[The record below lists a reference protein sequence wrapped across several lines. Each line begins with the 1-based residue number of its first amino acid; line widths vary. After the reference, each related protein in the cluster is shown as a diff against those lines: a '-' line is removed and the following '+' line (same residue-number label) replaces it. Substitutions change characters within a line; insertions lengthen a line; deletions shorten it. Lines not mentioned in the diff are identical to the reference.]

1 MLVAKETDRLRKRAK
16 FVKPRLAWP
25 GFLEESPMDL
35 RDINTKRKVP
45 STTPVTAQGANKKAK
60 SSEAEE
66 EKKIADLQWLA
77 ARAPSVETACFVET
91 PSAPSTSSWSDLEL
105 SLFL

>member
-25 GFLEESPMDL
+25 GFKEESLDVPDTA
-35 RDINTKRKVP
+35 TKRKVP

-60 SSEAEE
+60 ASKAEE
-66 EKKIADLQWLA
+66 EKKIADLEWLA

-91 PSAPSTSSWSDLEL
+91 PSAPSTSWSDLEL
-105 SLFL
+105 SL

>member
-25 GFLEESPMDL
+25 GFKEESLDVPDTA
-35 RDINTKRKVP
+35 TKRKVP

-105 SLFL
+105 SL

>member
-25 GFLEESPMDL
+25 GFKEESLDVPDTA
-35 RDINTKRKVP
+35 TKRKVP

-66 EKKIADLQWLA
+66 EKKIADLEWLA
-77 ARAPSVETACFVET
+77 ARAPSTGCFVET

-105 SLFL
+105 SL